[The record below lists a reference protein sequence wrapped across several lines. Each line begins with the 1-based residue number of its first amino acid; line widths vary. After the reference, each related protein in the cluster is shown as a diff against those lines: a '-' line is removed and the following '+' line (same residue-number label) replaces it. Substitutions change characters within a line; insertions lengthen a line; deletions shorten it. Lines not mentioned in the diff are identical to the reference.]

1 MLTLPEFGFQRS
13 VTAHKH
19 NGRLDVLV
27 DWIEGSVAFVDEKL
41 SQTDVVD
48 VLCEN
53 DIYDKQDAASERVA
67 DAWTELGRRAESVID
82 GAPFEVAG
90 RRIRRLYAWNDN
102 PAYSFCLLLSL
113 QTLYKGWARQF
124 GTDFT
129 EQGDLFEMLTA
140 ECLERLGWTVH
151 RAGWAPGNAAKI
163 RAVVEEV
170 SAHIGESEIPGEL
183 AKWIP
188 EDANEEGLDV
198 VCSDPFYDG
207 WGGRPLY
214 FFQCASGADWTTK
227 LSTPDLD
234 TWRRVISFTTIP
246 QRGFSMPFA
255 LLEDDFRRRAGKV
268 NGMFL
273 DRFRLQTPSADG
285 DVNWASKALAT
296 SIVRW
301 MRPRVKEL
309 PDDRN

>member
-170 SAHIGESEIPGEL
+170 SAHIGESEIPGE
-183 AKWIP
+183 
-188 EDANEEGLDV
+188 
-198 VCSDPFYDG
+198 
-207 WGGRPLY
+207 
-214 FFQCASGADWTTK
+214 
-227 LSTPDLD
+227 
-234 TWRRVISFTTIP
+234 
-246 QRGFSMPFA
+246 
-255 LLEDDFRRRAGKV
+255 
-268 NGMFL
+268 
-273 DRFRLQTPSADG
+273 
-285 DVNWASKALAT
+285 
-296 SIVRW
+296 
-301 MRPRVKEL
+301 
-309 PDDRN
+309 